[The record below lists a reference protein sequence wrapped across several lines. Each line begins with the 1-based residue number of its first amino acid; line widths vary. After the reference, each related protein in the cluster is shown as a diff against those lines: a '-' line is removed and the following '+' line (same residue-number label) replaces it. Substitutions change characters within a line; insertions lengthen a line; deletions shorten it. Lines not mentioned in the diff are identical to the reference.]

1 MQPIRDTVLKVVSS
15 VQPAAEGPHDDA
27 WVATQKENIRRG
39 LSRRTSRDL
48 RLPPRYEKKSL
59 ANFDG
64 LDEVKQR
71 AVSALH
77 SRNVFLWGPCGTG
90 KTHLSCGLL
99 LHLYGDWIAYQPE
112 VQRWNRP
119 RGRFVTCLDFLFDM
133 KARIGAGE
141 SDFALIE
148 DLLALD
154 MIALD
159 DFGAGR
165 LTDYTQEM
173 LSTLINKLY
182 LKNKNGVL
190 IINSNLSLEDIAQKI
205 DDRTASRIA
214 EMCKVIKV
222 DGPDRR
228 L

>member
-1 MQPIRDTVLKVVSS
+1 
-15 VQPAAEGPHDDA
+15 
-27 WVATQKENIRRG
+27 
-39 LSRRTSRDL
+39 
-48 RLPPRYEKKSL
+48 
-59 ANFDG
+59 
-64 LDEVKQR
+64 
-71 AVSALH
+71 
-77 SRNVFLWGPCGTG
+77 
-90 KTHLSCGLL
+90 
-99 LHLYGDWIAYQPE
+99 
-112 VQRWNRP
+112 
-119 RGRFVTCLDFLFDM
+119 M

-141 SDFALIE
+141 SDYALIE
-148 DLLALD
+148 DLLTLD

-165 LTDYTQEM
+165 LTDYTQEV

-214 EMCKVIKV
+214 EMCEVIKV

-228 L
+228 LQTSAPGARVRQ